1 MPFDWMEP
9 KRNATFAK
17 TLPAKREAM
26 YLGELA
32 ERAALLQ
39 RLGHGKV
46 AVRARLAANVKWDFE
61 QGPSPIAGG
70 ELDAIVDRAFGAAK
84 PTPRHKGGTK

>member
-9 KRNATFAK
+9 KRNAAYAK

-26 YLGELA
+26 YRGELA
-32 ERAALLQ
+32 DRAALLQ

-46 AVRARLAANVKWDFE
+46 TVRARLAANVKWDFE
-61 QGPSPIAGG
+61 EGGSPIAGG

-84 PTPRHKGGTK
+84 PTPRNKGGAK